1 MATFSLKIIAADK
14 TFYSG
19 KCYTVIVPALDGEQ
33 QIMSHHENMVIATK
47 EGEIRFKDSEDGK
60 WQIAVVGIGFAH
72 ISNNRV
78 TVLVDTAE
86 RPEDIDRVRAEAALE
101 RAKEQLRQKQS
112 IEEYHVSQASLARAM
127 LRLKEAGKI
136 SLD

>member
-47 EGEIRFKDSEDGK
+47 EGEIRFKDSEEGE
-60 WQIAVVGIGFAH
+60 WHVAVAGIGFAH

-101 RAKEQLRQKQS
+101 RAKEQLHQKQS

>member
-19 KCYTVIVPALDGEQ
+19 KCYTIIVPALDGEQ
-33 QIMSHHENMVIATK
+33 QIMSHHEDMVIATK
-47 EGEIRFKDSEDGK
+47 EGEVRFKENEESG
-60 WQIAVVGIGFAH
+60 WRIAVVGIGFVH
-72 ISNNRV
+72 IAKNRV
-78 TVLVDTAE
+78 TMLVDTAE
-86 RPEDIDRVRAEAALE
+86 RPEDIDRVRAERAME

-127 LRLKEAGKI
+127 VRLKEAGKFEI
-136 SLD
+136 R